1 MRSIRV
7 LLASL
12 GAAALASSMLAGP
25 AAPPARAGDLLTVTI
40 AHDEF
45 DPAVLNTQMGW
56 TTRWDNTD
64 AHPHT
69 ATSDQ
74 GFFNTGSI
82 ASGED
87 DHLTLRWAGTFP
99 YHCNFHDMHGKI
111 KIPMSSVTP
120 IEGGF
125 RVRWAL
131 EEAPAGRAFDV
142 QWREAG
148 DDGWKTFRKATVK
161 PKGGFVRENGTY
173 ELRAR
178 TKNLNNDKNSGW
190 SPILDLSI
198 D

>member
-12 GAAALASSMLAGP
+12 GAAALASTMLAGP
-25 AAPPARAGDLLTVTI
+25 AVPPARAGDLLIVTI

-45 DPAVLNTQMGW
+45 DPAVLHTEMGW
-56 TTRWDNTD
+56 TTKWDNTD

-74 GFFNTGSI
+74 KFFDTGSI
-82 ASGED
+82 PSGD
-87 DHLTLRWAGTFP
+87 SDHIKLSSAGTFP

-111 KIPMSSVTP
+111 KVPPQVVAN
-120 IEGGF
+120 IEGGY
-125 RVRWAL
+125 RIRWAL
-131 EEAPAGRAFDV
+131 AEAPASRAFDV

-148 DDGWKTFRKATVK
+148 DDAWKFFRKATAK
-161 PKGGFVRENGTY
+161 PKGGFVRENGMY

-178 TKNLNNDKNSGW
+178 TKNLNSDKNSGW
-190 SPILDLSI
+190 SPVIDLSI